1 MEILHFEH
9 NEAAARAIAACY
21 AAPPLAYVHSFGC
34 QQNVNDGEKI
44 KGVLADAGF
53 GLCDAP
59 EQADLI
65 LFNTCAVR
73 EHAEQRV
80 FGNVGAL
87 KSLKEQKPRLIIG
100 LCGCMAQQP
109 TVVEKLR
116 QSYPFVDLVFGVNAI
131 DTLPQLLAQ
140 KLAGGKKRLLQ
151 TPVERADIVEDVPI
165 RRDSHFRAWLPIM
178 YGCDNFCTYCIVP
191 YVRGRERSRRPEDVL
206 AEFRRLV
213 EAGYKE
219 ITLLGQ
225 NVNSYGKGL
234 EPRVDFADLLLMLCQ
249 TPGDYHIRFM
259 TSHPKDA
266 GRKLIDVIAAEK
278 RICNHLHLPVQSGSD
293 RILREMNRHYTVQ
306 QYLELIDYAKAKIP
320 GVTFSSD
327 IIVGFPGETEED
339 FEATLELIQKVRY
352 MQLFTFIYSR
362 RTGTRAATLPDPV
375 THREKTGR
383 MARLLA
389 VQERIAHEET
399 AALAGQTQRVLVE
412 GFSRTPGTLAG
423 RLTNNLV
430 VEFAGD
436 EALIGQYAR
445 VHFTSSR
452 GTILKGELV

>member
-293 RILREMNRHYTVQ
+293 RILKEMNRRYTVQ

-430 VEFAGD
+430 AEFAGD